1 MVLLGS
7 LSVFSSSLLL
17 VLDFAIIFSFSHVA
31 LTTMG
36 LKHFF
41 SSLRNQA
48 MQESRASKL
57 LFQRKLRAGPYQ
69 RGARKLLTSSGR
81 SLDLIRSLFCGVMQS
96 IEVIRRGFCV
106 ISSFHSAAEGLGPLA
121 RIAEPSNGGSLDVH
135 LELSFVFLH
144 IRAKPHHILPAL
156 CNQDSTRPTC

>member
-1 MVLLGS
+1 M
-7 LSVFSSSLLL
+7 FSSSLLL
-17 VLDFAIIFSFSHVA
+17 VLDFCY
-31 LTTMG
+31 
-36 LKHFF
+36 HFF
-41 SSLRNQA
+41 VFSRCTHYNRLEAFFPPLRNQA

-57 LFQRKLRAGPYQ
+57 LFQRKLCAGPYQ
-69 RGARKLLTSSGR
+69 RGVRKLLTSSGR

-96 IEVIRRGFCV
+96 IEVIRRGFWV

-135 LELSFVFLH
+135 LELSFDLLH

-156 CNQDSTRPTC
+156 CNQYSTRPTC